1 MIAVAT
7 DEQLRENI
15 AANVQARL
23 RILGWSQKELARR
36 TGENQ
41 PTINRVC
48 RGENLPGTGVLHRI
62 AEALGSSLDQLT
74 SVPANNSRV
83 AS

>member
-1 MIAVAT
+1 MAN
-7 DEQLRENI
+7 DEELKQNI
-15 AANVQARL
+15 KANVASRL
-23 RILGWSQKELARR
+23 RLLGWSQKELARR

-74 SVPANNSRV
+74 SPPPQENSRV